1 MPVANPVTP
10 AEDALHEFRKMLRHH
25 SIYVAPERYDQIGD
39 AIEPLPSPLI
49 EFRRLAVA
57 RHQRVDFIIASCES
71 QREPFLAL
79 AAEFRQPM

>member
-1 MPVANPVTP
+1 
-10 AEDALHEFRKMLRHH
+10 
-25 SIYVAPERYDQIGD
+25 
-39 AIEPLPSPLI
+39 LI

-57 RHQRVDFIIASCES
+57 RRQGIDLVIGSCET